1 MVGLGL
7 RFAITIWGRSL
18 AHFSNF
24 LPSVGPNCPDYSSF
38 CPLSSSGQEKGCFGV
53 GLVVFCICTYPQK
66 GFVAQAAESRTG
78 VGHSWWWY
86 SGQVRPHLGKMR
98 LIWAIY
104 MKSGRK
110 CSRNGEKIQS

>member
-86 SGQVRPHLGKMR
+86 SGQSETPSGQNETHLGNLYEK
-98 LIWAIY
+98 WA
-104 MKSGRK
+104 KVL
-110 CSRNGEKIQS
+110 